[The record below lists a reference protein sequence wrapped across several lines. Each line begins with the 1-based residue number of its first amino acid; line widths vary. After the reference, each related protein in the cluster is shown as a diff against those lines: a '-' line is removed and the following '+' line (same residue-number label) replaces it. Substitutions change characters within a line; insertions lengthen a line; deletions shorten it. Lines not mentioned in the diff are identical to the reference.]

1 MCVNTS
7 QHLVLK
13 WYLNSYL
20 LNIFV
25 ISLAVLPVALSIYS
39 PIYLFPQSGSVVEWL
54 GRWTCDQ

>member
-25 ISLAVLPVALSIYS
+25 ISLAVLPVALSIY
-39 PIYLFPQSGSVVEWL
+39 IYLFPQSGSVVEWL